1 MSEKRP
7 RPSRRQTARR
17 AAVLPVPAEDLL
29 APQSEVP
36 RGGLGTDRSRHVEAV
51 VELSWANF
59 DAALQAL
66 ARAIARTF
74 VPEAV
79 LGVAHGGVFVGGAL
93 ASALGA
99 DFYPVRIS
107 RRSRMRTDT
116 GRPRLSG
123 TVPKELKGLRVLVVD
138 DVSASGE
145 TLELAKALARKAGA
159 RALRTATLVCRTDGY
174 APDFTAL
181 KADTLLVFPWD
192 YAPVTEDGRF
202 DARPVPRGRTR

>member
-1 MSEKRP
+1 MAD
-7 RPSRRQTARR
+7 RRVRSSKKQPARR
-17 AAVLPVPAEDLL
+17 AAAFSVPSEDLL

-36 RGGLGTDRSRHVEAV
+36 RGGLGTDRSRHVESV
-51 VELSWANF
+51 TELSWASF
-59 DAALQAL
+59 DTALQAL
-66 ARAIARTF
+66 ARSIVRTF

-123 TVPKELKGLRVLVVD
+123 TMPKELKGRRVLVVD

-159 RALRTATLVCRTDGY
+159 RVLRTATLVCRTDGY

-202 DARPVPRGRTR
+202 NARPVPRGRPR

>member
-1 MSEKRP
+1 MSERRA
-7 RPSRRQTARR
+7 RPSRRQPPRR
-17 AAVLPVPAEDLL
+17 AALAAPSEDLL

-36 RGGLGTDRSRHVEAV
+36 RGGLGTDRSQHVETV
-51 VELSWANF
+51 TELSWASF
-59 DAALQAL
+59 DTAVQAL
-66 ARAIARTF
+66 ARTIATTF

-79 LGVAHGGVFVGGAL
+79 VGVAHGGVFVGGAL

-107 RRSRMRTDT
+107 RRSRIRTDT

-123 TVPKELKGLRVLVVD
+123 SMPKEVKGRRVLVVD

-202 DARPVPRGRTR
+202 DARPGPRGRTR